1 MPGWGNN
8 SSPIILTQAQ
18 ARKRNCW
25 KWLRKQEPQKQ
36 QQGGEEEGQLEEG
49 EEEEEGREGEEKK
62 RRREEKSRRGGEEE
76 GKGSK
81 GEGEERGKM
90 RGRRQGGG
98 GRREGKEDCSGDGVM
113 VLAVLFHFLPDLAL
127 DVAHGASCKPAS
139 VQFFQGLSQ
148 KGGLRCYSKVLGT
161 QHRTVR

>member
-49 EEEEEGREGEEKK
+49 EEEEEGREGE
-62 RRREEKSRRGGEEE
+62 KSRRGGEEE

-81 GEGEERGKM
+81 GGGEERGKM
-90 RGRRQGGG
+90 RGRRQGEG